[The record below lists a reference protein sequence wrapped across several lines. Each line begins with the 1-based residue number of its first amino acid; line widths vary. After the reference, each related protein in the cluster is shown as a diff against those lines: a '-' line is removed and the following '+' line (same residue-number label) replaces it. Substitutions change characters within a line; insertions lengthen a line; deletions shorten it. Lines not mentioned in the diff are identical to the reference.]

1 MRRNLTA
8 LSLSALLGL
17 TATAP
22 LRAQE
27 STTRGFNVGI
37 HASGA
42 SLQVDD
48 ERSNAGGGG
57 LWLGYGLNRTVQLFL
72 QLDGAEFDVENTNV
86 DGKWTMGHVD
96 LGARF
101 HFANSLRMW
110 VPYLQAA
117 LSARGVSV
125 DNAVV
130 SGSPETDVGFYG
142 GAFTIG
148 GGILLYFTETLA
160 ADIQGALSFGEFTQI
175 RVNNVTVSGL
185 HVDAQSSRLNLGLSW
200 WP

>member
-8 LSLSALLGL
+8 LSLSALLASA
-17 TATAP
+17 ATAP
-22 LRAQE
+22 LCAQE
-27 STTRGFNVGI
+27 STTRGFNIGI

-57 LWLGYGLNRTVQLFL
+57 LWIGYGFNRTVQLFL
-72 QLDGAEFDVENTNV
+72 QLDGAEFDVEDTNV
-86 DGKWTMGHVD
+86 DGTWTMGHVD

-117 LSARGVSV
+117 ISARGVSV

-130 SGSPETDVGFYG
+130 NGSPETDVGFYG

-160 ADIQGALSFGEFTQI
+160 ADIQFAGSFGEFTQI
-175 RVNNVTVSGL
+175 KVNNVTVSGL
-185 HVDAQSSRLNLGLSW
+185 NVDAQSTRLNLGLSW